1 LSPPHPENLVEL
13 RVLDGPNLYFPRPA
27 IKLTLD
33 VSELLALPETEAA
46 AVAERAA
53 PSGLAASP
61 GAPATGPEDGPAGP
75 HRLERARPGPPGR
88 PGSEQRRRFV
98 ARLGT
103 HLVRRT
109 AAAAGVGRLAVR
121 GRPGPEPTQ
130 VVLAWPW
137 RRRNAAEAL
146 GEEVA
151 ALLEGLAVRP
161 DLAERVWPD
170 VAERVQA
177 DLAERVRA
185 DLAERVRAAGSR
197 LREVEPGPGPSLP
210 DPAIPVVAVTGTN
223 GKTTVTRLVAHMG
236 RRAGLRVGWSSTD
249 GIYVDGE
256 LVDAGDWSG
265 PGGARRVLSEPG
277 VELAV
282 LETARGGILRRGV
295 GVAHNDVAV
304 VTNIS
309 PDHLGL
315 GGIETLDQLA
325 EVKATIVRITR
336 PTGWVVLNADDP
348 RTLAMRRLSEARPF
362 LFGLDPDAPG
372 LREALGE
379 GGRAATVLDGDL
391 VVLVGGQVDRLLPV
405 VDAPVTLAGISSA
418 NLANA
423 LAAAAAGLGLGLPRA
438 AVVEGL
444 RTFAPDPAQ
453 NPTRMN
459 VWALDGRTVVV
470 DVAHNE
476 AGLRAL
482 LEVCQGLCRSGAAVR
497 IGIGTAGDRPDS
509 VLRLLGELAA
519 RGADRVVVVEKERYL
534 RGRDRAGM
542 TRLLQEGARA
552 GGKADVPAFPDELA
566 GIEALVGES
575 GPGDVCALCC
585 HTHRDEVAAWLRD
598 RGAGLA
604 GPEDLRA
611 LVLAARGP

>member
-1 LSPPHPENLVEL
+1 LRPPQPPNLVEL

-27 IKLTLD
+27 VKLTLD
-33 VSELLALPETEAA
+33 VSALLALPEAEAA
-46 AVAERAA
+46 AAAGRAA
-53 PSGLAASP
+53 LPRLARQPEAGGATAP
-61 GAPATGPEDGPAGP
+61 GGAPAGPGPAG
-75 HRLERARPGPPGR
+75 RPGT
-88 PGSEQRRRFV
+88 EQRRRFA
-98 ARLGT
+98 ARLAA

-109 AAAAGVGRLAVR
+109 AAAAGVHRLAVR
-121 GRPGPEPTQ
+121 GRPGPGPAE

-151 ALLEGLAVRP
+151 TL
-161 DLAERVWPD
+161 
-170 VAERVQA
+170 VAE
-177 DLAERVRA
+177 LAA
-185 DLAERVRAAGSR
+185 PGLAERVRAAGDR
-197 LREVEPGPGPSLP
+197 LRAVAPGPGPSLP
-210 DPAIPVVAVTGTN
+210 APAVPVVAVTGTN

-236 RRAGLRVGWSSTD
+236 RSAGLHVGWSNTD
-249 GIYVDGE
+249 GVYLDGE

-265 PGGARRVLSEPG
+265 PGGARRVLSAPG

-309 PDHLGL
+309 TDHLGL
-315 GGIETLDQLA
+315 GGIDTLDQLA

-336 PTGWVVLNADDP
+336 PSGWVVLNADDP
-348 RTLAMRRLSEARPF
+348 RTLAMRRLSKARPF

-391 VVLVGGQVDRLLPV
+391 VVLDGGHVDRLLPV
-405 VDAPVTLAGISSA
+405 VDVPVTLAGVSTA

-423 LAAAAAGLGLGLPRA
+423 LAAAAAGLGAGLPRA
-438 AVVEGL
+438 AVVDGL
-444 RTFAPDPAQ
+444 RTFVPDQTQ
-453 NPTRMN
+453 NPSRLN

-476 AGLRAL
+476 ESLRAL
-482 LEVCQGLCRSGAAVR
+482 LEVCRGLRRAGAAVR
-497 IGIGTAGDRPDS
+497 IGIGTAGDRPDD

-542 TRLLQEGARA
+542 TRLLQQGARD

-598 RGAGLA
+598 RGARLA
-604 GPEDLRA
+604 GADDLRA
-611 LVLAARGP
+611 LVLAARGVE